1 MFFFRDVS
9 WHSYLK
15 FRIRRINAAYNFPS
29 YGKWLCK
36 QRGLESRLRQTVNEK
51 FKSTISYG
59 PVYMEKTWWQGH
71 PPTRA
76 TLGESFHT
84 FPYKTWRTVYMK
96 RRKVGSARRVTRLAG
111 SPFVDGLVTLLIPCK
126 QRFLSCMS
134 FSVYEVVRVTYQS
147 RSKPLLAG
155 YPPQ

>member
-1 MFFFRDVS
+1 
-9 WHSYLK
+9 
-15 FRIRRINAAYNFPS
+15 
-29 YGKWLCK
+29 
-36 QRGLESRLRQTVNEK
+36 
-51 FKSTISYG
+51 
-59 PVYMEKTWWQGH
+59 
-71 PPTRA
+71 
-76 TLGESFHT
+76 
-84 FPYKTWRTVYMK
+84 MK
-96 RRKVGSARRVTRLAG
+96 KRKVGSAKRVTRLAG